1 MLATT
6 LPPMRR
12 LAAALRSSPELVPG
26 VIAAA
31 VFVALAASEGGF
43 KPTAWYPA
51 ALFTMGLVVLVVLVL
66 GRAGRLVP
74 SAGSRLAIAL
84 LAAFTAWA
92 FLSIVWA
99 EVPGDA
105 WDGANRTLLYLLAF
119 VLFALL
125 PWRGLT
131 GAIVLGGHSVAIGV
145 LALVTVGDL
154 AGAADPVL
162 GLIGGRLAE
171 PTGYHNATAALL
183 LSAFFPALLL
193 ASRRELPWWGRGPLL
208 AAAGVCLEV
217 AVLPQS
223 RGSLIAFPLVALLF
237 VALAPGRAR
246 LVLVVAPVALATYLA
261 SGPLLDVY
269 SIVRDQGDVRQAFD
283 DAYGAVLLSA
293 GALLVF
299 GCLLGA
305 GERLLTVPPRA
316 GRYLARAVGAL
327 TGIVAVVG
335 IVVALNATGDP
346 VDWVDERWEDF
357 TSGQDTSFDEG
368 SRFTGSLGTNRYD
381 YWRVAMNGFADDPVI
396 GLGMDQFAVDYVRER
411 RSDEEPFNPHSIGVK
426 IVSQTGLVGTV
437 LFFGFLVAA
446 VAGALRSRVRGAASL
461 DGAVAAAGLVAFGY
475 WLTHGFGDWLW
486 EMPGL
491 SAPVFAWLAIA
502 GTLGGSAERGA
513 GSPRPGAAA
522 MAAGGALALVAAA
535 SFVLP
540 WGAARDV
547 EIAAEHWPAN
557 PAGAL
562 DRLER
567 AHDLNPLSDEAD
579 VVAGTIAVRAAQ
591 PQRAAA
597 YFARALERNPASWYS
612 ELMLA
617 TLEARDGRRASAAQR
632 LRRARVLTPRDP
644 LVRKAQA
651 SLRAGRPLSF
661 AAIDRSLL
669 RRICSRL
676 GRTSA
681 TPDCE

>member
-1 MLATT
+1 MPAIT
-6 LPPMRR
+6 LPAMRR
-12 LAAALRSSPELVPG
+12 TAAALRSSPELVPG
-26 VIAAA
+26 AIAAA

-51 ALFTMGLVVLVVLVL
+51 ALFTLGLVALAVVVL
-66 GRAGRLVP
+66 GRAGRLTP
-74 SAGSRLAIAL
+74 SPGSRLAIVL
-84 LAAFTAWA
+84 FAAFTAWA
-92 FLSIVWA
+92 FLSIIWA
-99 EVPGDA
+99 EVPADA
-105 WDGANRTLLYLLAF
+105 WDGANRALLYLLAF
-119 VLFALL
+119 ALFALL
-125 PWRGLT
+125 PWRGST

-145 LALVTVGDL
+145 LALATLADL
-154 AGAADPVL
+154 AGAADPML

-193 ASRRELPWWGRGPLL
+193 ASRRELPWWARGPLL

-217 AVLPQS
+217 AILPQS
-223 RGSLIAFPLVALLF
+223 RGALIAFPLVALLF

-246 LVLVVAPVALATYLA
+246 LVLVAGPVALTTFLA

-269 SIVRDQGDVRQAFD
+269 STVRDQGDVLAAFD
-283 DAYGAVLLSA
+283 DAYRAVLLSA

-305 GERLLTVPPRA
+305 ADRLLTIPPRA
-316 GRYLARAVGAL
+316 ERYLARAVGAL
-327 TGIVAVVG
+327 VAAAAVLG
-335 IVVALNATGDP
+335 IVVTLNATGDP
-346 VDWVDERWEDF
+346 VDWADERWEDF
-357 TSGQDTSFDEG
+357 TSGQDTSFEEG
-368 SRFTGSLGTNRYD
+368 SRFSGSLGTNRYD
-381 YWRVAMNGFADDPVI
+381 YWRVAIDGFQEDPVI

-411 RSDEEPFNPHSIGVK
+411 RSGEEPFNPHSIGVK

-437 LFFGFLVAA
+437 LFCGFLVAA
-446 VAGALRSRVRGAASL
+446 GAGALRARVRGAANL
-461 DGAVAAAGLVAFGY
+461 EGAVAAAGLVAFAY
-475 WLTHGFGDWLW
+475 WLTHGSGDWLW

-491 SAPVFAWLAIA
+491 SAPVFAWLALA
-502 GTLGGSAERGA
+502 GTLGGSADREAERL
-513 GSPRPGAAA
+513 RPGAVALVV
-522 MAAGGALALVAAA
+522 GGGLALIAAA

-557 PAGAL
+557 PAGAF

-579 VVAGTIAVRAAQ
+579 VVAGTIAVRAGE
-591 PQRAAA
+591 PQRAAG
-597 YFARALERNPASWYS
+597 YFERALERNPASWYS

-617 TLEARDGRRASAAQR
+617 TLEAREGKRSSAAAR
-632 LRRARVLTPRDP
+632 LRRARALTPRDP
-644 LVRKAQA
+644 LVREAQR
-651 SLRAGRPLSF
+651 SLRAGRPLTF
-661 AAIDRSLL
+661 ADIDRSLL
-669 RRICSRL
+669 LRICSRL

-681 TPDCE
+681 TPSCQ